1 MNTLFMLL
9 QPHLISMRD
18 CWFEIVYGITVFIYN
33 VHPLQLMEKRE
44 INFNISRQIKDNTTK
59 ITQTRILSRFYELS
73 SL

>member
-44 INFNISRQIKDNTTK
+44 INFTEDK
-59 ITQTRILSRFYELS
+59 
-73 SL
+73 